1 LHSLNEPRGEAY
13 VGQDSGKP
21 GKVAA
26 GIVRSSGH
34 DPYGVFRIP
43 AFRSLI
49 LGGVFVHMGTAAQSL
64 AIGWEVYQRTDQ
76 AIMLGL
82 IGLTQAIPMLLFTL
96 PAGYLADV
104 FNRRSV
110 MVAGLTGTTLTSL
123 ALALFSYTRGSIEWM
138 YVLLF
143 FDASFH
149 RLAIPARTALLPL
162 VVPEDQ
168 FEGAVKWRSTLFQLA
183 AVIGPMIGGFI
194 ITRSIPSAYLFS
206 AATTTVYMILL
217 FRMTIP
223 DAPRTHRGQM
233 VKQVI
238 EGIRFVWKRRLI
250 LGSVSLDLFAVF
262 LGGAVYLLPVFARD
276 IISNPPFGLTPEE
289 VMGWLRAA
297 PAAGSIAMA
306 LILAHR
312 PPLRRSGRSLFFAV
326 AAFGIA
332 TVVFG
337 FSRSFWLS
345 WAMLFLTGF
354 FDNISVV
361 IRHTL
366 VQLRT
371 PNHMRGRVSAVNFIF
386 IGSSNELGGFES
398 GLVAQLWNPVV
409 SVVSGGI
416 GTLVVVAAWLK
427 LFPGLRK
434 VRELSGSMYEDQQID
449 S

>member
-1 LHSLNEPRGEAY
+1 MSP
-13 VGQDSGKP
+13 
-21 GKVAA
+21 
-26 GIVRSSGH
+26 SGH
-34 DPYGVFRIP
+34 SPYGVFRIR

-49 LGGVFVHMGTAAQSL
+49 LGGTLVHIGTAAQSL
-64 AIGWEVYQRTDQ
+64 AIGWEMYQRTDQ

-104 FNRRSV
+104 FDRRSV
-110 MVAGLTGTTLTSL
+110 MVSGLVGTTLTSL
-123 ALALFSYTRGSIEWM
+123 ALALFSYTKGSIEWM

-143 FDASFH
+143 LDATFH
-149 RLAIPARTALLPL
+149 RIATPASTALLPL
-162 VVPEDQ
+162 VVPENQ
-168 FEGAVKWRSTLFQLA
+168 FEGAVKWRSTLNQLS
-183 AVIGPMIGGFI
+183 AVVGPMVGGFI
-194 ITRSIPSAYLFS
+194 ITRSIPLAYMFS
-206 AATTTVYMILL
+206 AATTTVYITLL
-217 FRMTIP
+217 SRMTIP
-223 DAPRTHRGQM
+223 DASRSTRGRM
-233 VKQVI
+233 FRQVM
-238 EGIRFVWKRRLI
+238 EGIRFVWDRKLI
-250 LGSVSLDLFAVF
+250 LGSISLDLFAVF

-276 IISNPPFGLTPEE
+276 IITSPPFGLSPEE
-289 VMGWLRAA
+289 VLGWLRAA

-312 PPLRRSGRSLFFAV
+312 PPLRRAGRSLFSSV
-326 AAFGIA
+326 AAFGLA
-332 TVVFG
+332 TIVFG
-337 FSRSFWLS
+337 LSRSFWLS

-398 GLVAQLWNPVV
+398 GLVAHLWNPIV
-409 SVVSGGI
+409 SVVSGGT
-416 GTLVVVAAWLK
+416 GTLLVVAAWLK
-427 LFPGLRK
+427 LFPGLRR
-434 VRELSGSMYEDQQID
+434 VQELGEPTVEEGGSGD